1 MVHNWKRLGLGV
13 LLAFG
18 YAIAPATKCTAQS
31 ITLDGTLGPQ
41 GTLSGPNY
49 IIRQSDGRAVG
60 NNLFQSFGL
69 FNLNTGESANFQS
82 AANIRN
88 ILSRVTGGS
97 ASFIDGRIFTQSGRN
112 VNLFFINPSGIIF
125 GPNASLNVGSA
136 TRGSFIATT
145 ANALVWANG
154 SQFSATNPGGASSL
168 LTIVGDPSGFLSTL
182 RTPAPINVSGSTL
195 ANGSSFF
202 SNPYNGQS
210 LLLVG
215 GDVKVD
221 NATLEAPGGRIELG
235 GLAEPGT
242 IGLSTNGNILSLN
255 FPDNVARASVSLTN
269 GSNVSVASGG
279 GGSIAINAS
288 DIDILGG
295 SNLRAGINRL
305 PGTDNAQAG
314 DVNLKATGTL
324 RIENSS
330 VYNAAFGRGNAGNLR
345 VDTGKLIVR
354 DGVLA
359 TATVSQG
366 RSGDLIVKAS
376 DSVELTGSPT
386 SNGTVPVNIPVVITP
401 IISGIPFDFTVDFPV
416 DIPIGLFSASI
427 NVRNLANVGSQ
438 FNAFLPISGGDAGNL
453 TINTG
458 QLTVSNGAAVSAGTT
473 TTGSA
478 GNLSVNAR
486 DFIELSGTSLNDA
499 PPGLFTIGNR
509 VPSGLRNE
517 TTGRGLGGNLTI
529 ETGRLIVR
537 DGAWVTT
544 GTGGQMRGGEL
555 TVNAKE
561 SVDLSGSS
569 EANNLPSVLSSGT
582 QGAGNAKPLTINTQR
597 LSVRDG
603 AIISAGTSGSGRGG
617 DLTINASDSVE
628 LIGTSRLGLSADLL
642 NQLIGVA
649 GTRVFGIVENSPY
662 PSGIITGSAGNGNA
676 GSLSIN
682 TGRLLILDGAQASV
696 STVGPGKAGSL
707 NVVADSVELTGTSQQ
722 SRNPNDVVGRSLLT
736 TAVGENSTG
745 SGGDITV
752 QTDLL
757 TISDGA
763 ALTASTSGQG
773 NAGNIKV
780 PQANLVSVF
789 DNGLISTA
797 VNAQAQGLGG
807 NIDINTNT
815 LSVNQGGQIT
825 ASTLGNGIAG
835 RVMINA
841 RDAVSLDGVG
851 TNGFSSGV
859 FTSTGSQAN
868 GSGGAIAFQTNSFS
882 LANGAVVNAQTSN
895 SQKGGDVTIE
905 ANTFDIKNG
914 GQVITTTRSSG
925 NAGDITLKVAEGI
938 IISGSDRTFADR
950 IAQFGDDIVTNIGAD
965 SGLFANTSPN
975 STAQGGNLTI
985 NTPSLQVQ
993 DNAKISVSSPQGQ
1006 AGNLNITARTILLN
1020 QGSLTAETAITRT
1033 TEGANIRLQDVS
1045 LLLLQNNSRISAQA
1059 NGNAT
1064 GGNITIDANKGFV
1077 IAPFGED
1084 SDIIASASRGRGG
1097 NITINTQGLFG
1108 FFEGR
1113 AIPGNG
1119 TNDIDA
1125 SSEFNNP
1132 GTVDINTLD
1141 IDPRRGLLELPTS
1154 VVEVSR
1160 LVASNCGAIA
1170 GKNGSSFTYTGRG
1183 GLPLSPDDPLTS
1195 DVVWSDTRLTNIRS
1209 GEMSSASTSKPKKQT
1224 TSGIAIIPAT
1234 GWVFNNKGEVTLIAS
1249 QSETANPIGTPTT
1262 CQSETEH

>member
-1 MVHNWKRLGLGV
+1 MVNNWKRLGLSV
-13 LLAFG
+13 LLAIG
-18 YAIAPATKCTAQS
+18 GAIATATKCAAQN
-31 ITLDGTLGPQ
+31 ITLDGTLGPA
-41 GTLSGPNY
+41 GPLTGPNY
-49 IIRQSDGRAVG
+49 TIREADGLTVNN
-60 NNLFQSFGL
+60 NNLFQSFGR
-69 FNLNTGESANFQS
+69 FNLNAGETANFQS
-82 AANIRN
+82 GVNIRN
-88 ILSRVTGGS
+88 IFSRVTGGS
-97 ASFIDGRIFTQSGRN
+97 TSFIDGLIRTQSGN

-125 GPNASLNVGSA
+125 GSNARLDV
-136 TRGSFIATT
+136 RGSFIATT
-145 ANALVWANG
+145 ADALVWANN
-154 SQFSATNPGGASSL
+154 SQFSATNPGNANSL
-168 LTIVGDPSGFLSTL
+168 LTIVGDPSGFLSTVNQP
-182 RTPAPINVSGSTL
+182 RPIDVQGSTL
-195 ANGSSFF
+195 N
-202 SNPYNGQS
+202 NRQ

-215 GDVKVD
+215 GDIKVD
-221 NATLEAPGGRIELG
+221 GGTLQAAGGRVDLG
-235 GLAEPGT
+235 GLAQSGT
-242 IGLSTNGNILSLN
+242 IGLQVTGNNLSLN
-255 FPDNVARASVSLTN
+255 FTENLARASVSLTN

-359 TATVSQG
+359 TATVSGG

-386 SNGTVPVNIPVVITP
+386 SNGTVPINIPVVITDTIFGFP
-401 IISGIPFDFTVDFPV
+401 VDFLVDFPV

-427 NVRNLANVGSQ
+427 DVRNLVNVGSE
-438 FNAFLPISGGDAGNL
+438 FNAFLPRSGGDAGNL

-473 TTGSA
+473 TTGRA
-478 GNLSVNAR
+478 GNLTVKAK

-499 PPGLFTIGNR
+499 PPGLFTIGSR

-517 TTGRGLGGNLTI
+517 TAGRGLGGNLTI
-529 ETGRLIVR
+529 NTGRLIVR

-544 GTGGQMRGGEL
+544 GTGGRMPGGEL
-555 TVNAKE
+555 TVNAWE
-561 SVDLSGSS
+561 SVDLSGIS

-582 QGAGNAKPLTINTQR
+582 QGAGDAKPLTINTGR

-603 AIISAGTSGSGRGG
+603 GIISAGTSGDGQGA
-617 DLTINASDSVE
+617 DLTINARNVE
-628 LIGTSRLGLSADLL
+628 LIGTSRQGLSANLL

-662 PSGIITGSAGNGNA
+662 PSGIITGSAGNGSA
-676 GSLSIN
+676 GDLSIN
-682 TGRLLILDGAQASV
+682 TEGLLIKDGAQASV
-696 STVGPGKAGSL
+696 STVGPGNAGSL
-707 NVVADSVELTGTSQQ
+707 NVRAATVELTGTSQQ
-722 SRNPNDVVGRSLLT
+722 SRNPNDIVGRSLLT
-736 TAVGENSTG
+736 TAVGEDSIGN
-745 SGGDITV
+745 GGNIRV

-773 NAGNIKV
+773 NAGNIFI
-780 PQANLVSVF
+780 PEANLVSLSS
-789 DNGLISTA
+789 NGLISTA
-797 VNAQAQGLGG
+797 VNAQAEGEGG

-825 ASTLGNGIAG
+825 ASTLGKGNAG
-835 RVMINA
+835 TVMIDA

-859 FTSTGSQAN
+859 FTSTGSEAN
-868 GSGGAIAFQTNSFS
+868 GSGGAISVKTNSFS

-895 SQKGGDVTIE
+895 SQTGGNVTIE
-905 ANTFDIKNG
+905 AKTFEANNG

-925 NAGDITLKVAEGI
+925 NAGDITLKVTEGI
-938 IISGSDRTFADR
+938 NISGSDRTFAER
-950 IAQFGDDIVTNIGAD
+950 IAQFGDDIITNQGAT
-965 SGLFANTSPN
+965 SGLFANTSLN

-985 NTPSLQVQ
+985 NTPLLRVQ
-993 DNAKISVSSPQGQ
+993 DGATISVSSPQGQ
-1006 AGNLNITARTILLN
+1006 AGNLDITAKTIRLN
-1020 QGSLTAETAITRT
+1020 QGSLTAETAITRSQP
-1033 TEGANIRLQDVS
+1033 GANIRLQGVD
-1045 LLLLQNNSRISAQA
+1045 LLLMQNNSRISARA
-1059 NGNAT
+1059 NGTAT
-1064 GGNITIDANKGFV
+1064 GGNIIIDASKGFV

-1113 AIPGNG
+1113 AIRGNG

-1132 GTVDINTLD
+1132 GTVNINTLD
-1141 IDPRRGLLELPTS
+1141 IDPRRGLLQLPT
-1154 VVEVSR
+1154 VVVDVSR

-1170 GKNGSSFTYTGRG
+1170 GKDGSSFTYTGRG
-1183 GLPLSPDDPLTS
+1183 GLPDSPDDPLTS
-1195 DVVWSDTRLTNIRS
+1195 DVVWSDTRLTNVRS
-1209 GEMSSASTSKPKKQT
+1209 GENISAFTSKPKKQT
-1224 TSGIAIIPAT
+1224 TEGIAIIPAT

-1249 QSETANPIGTPTT
+1249 QSQTANRIDTPTSCT
-1262 CQSETEH
+1262 TN

>member
-1 MVHNWKRLGLGV
+1 MVRNWKQLGLGV
-13 LLAFG
+13 LLALG
-18 YAIAPATKCTAQS
+18 GAIAPATKCAAQS
-31 ITLDGTLGPQ
+31 IILDGTLGPAR
-41 GTLSGPNY
+41 TLSGPNY
-49 IIRQSDGRAVG
+49 IIRQADGLPVG
-60 NNLFQSFGL
+60 NNLFQSFGR

-82 AANIRN
+82 LPNIRN

-97 ASFIDGRIFTQSGRN
+97 TSFIDGRIFTQSRN

-154 SQFSATNPGGASSL
+154 SQFSATNPGNATSL

-182 RTPAPINVSGSTL
+182 RTPPPINVSGSTL

-235 GLAEPGT
+235 GLAAPGT

-255 FPDNVARASVSLTN
+255 FPANVPRASVSLTN

-295 SNLRAGINRL
+295 SNLRAGISPL
-305 PGTDNAQAG
+305 AGTDNAQAG

-330 VYNAAFGRGNAGNLR
+330 VYNAAFDSGNAGNLS
-345 VDTGKLIVR
+345 VDTGKLIIT

-359 TATVSQG
+359 TATLSGG
-366 RSGDLIVKAS
+366 RAGNLIVNAS

-386 SNGTVPVNIPVVITP
+386 SNGTVRINIPVVITR
-401 IISGIPFDFTVDFPV
+401 IIFGIPFNFPVDFPV
-416 DIPIGLFSASI
+416 DVPIGLFSASI
-427 NVRNLANVGSQ
+427 DARNLPNVRPE
-438 FNAFLPISGGDAGNL
+438 FNAFLPIGGGDAGNL

-458 QLTVSNGAAVSAGTT
+458 RLTVSNGAVVSAGTT

-478 GNLSVNAR
+478 GNLSVNAK
-486 DFIELSGTSLNDA
+486 DFIELSGTSPNDA

-509 VPSGLRNE
+509 VPSGLQNE
-517 TTGRGLGGNLTI
+517 TAGFGPGGNLTI
-529 ETGRLIVR
+529 NTGRLIIK
-537 DGAWVTT
+537 DGAWVAT
-544 GTGGQMRGGEL
+544 GTGSEMPGEVI
-555 TVNAKE
+555 VNASE
-561 SVDLSGSS
+561 SVELSGTSL
-569 EANNLPSVLSSGT
+569 ANNLPSVLASGT
-582 QGAGNAKPLTINTQR
+582 KGPENAKPLTINTQR

-603 AIISAGTSGSGRGG
+603 AIISAGTSGDGRGG
-617 DLTINASDSVE
+617 ALTINASDSVE
-628 LIGTSRLGLSADLL
+628 LIGTSRLGLSAELL
-642 NQLIGVA
+642 QELIGVA
-649 GTRVFGIVENSPY
+649 GTTMFGIIENRPY
-662 PSGIITGSAGNGNA
+662 PSGIITGSAGKGQAGN
-676 GSLSIN
+676 LSIN
-682 TGRLLILDGAQASV
+682 TGRLLIKDGAQASV
-696 STVGPGKAGSL
+696 STVGPGNAGLL
-707 NVVADSVELTGTSQQ
+707 NVRADSVELTGTSQ
-722 SRNPNDVVGRSLLT
+722 SPNPNDIVGRSLLT

-745 SGGDITV
+745 NGGNITV

-763 ALTASTSGQG
+763 ALTASTSGKG
-773 NAGNIKV
+773 NAGSIFI
-780 PQANLVSVF
+780 PQANLVSVSN
-789 DNGLISTA
+789 NGLISTA
-797 VNAQAQGLGG
+797 VNAKAEGEGG
-807 NIDINTNT
+807 SIDINTNT

-825 ASTLGNGIAG
+825 ASTLGEGNAG
-835 RVMINA
+835 RVMIDA
-841 RDAVSLDGVG
+841 RDASLDGVG

-859 FTSTGSQAN
+859 FTSTGSEAN

-882 LANGAVVNAQTSN
+882 LSNGAVVNAQTSN

-925 NAGDITLKVAEGI
+925 NAGNINLTATEGI
-938 IISGSDRTFADR
+938 TISGSDRTFADR
-950 IAQFGDDIVTNIGAD
+950 IAQFGDTIVTNIGAD
-965 SGLFANTSPN
+965 SGLFANTYTN
-975 STAQGGNLTI
+975 STAQGGNLII
-985 NTPSLQVQ
+985 NTPSLRVQ

-1006 AGNLNITARTILLN
+1006 AGNLDITANTIRLN

-1033 TEGANIRLQDVS
+1033 TAGANIRLQDVD

-1059 NGNAT
+1059 NGTAT
-1064 GGNITIDANKGFV
+1064 GGNITIDAQKGFV

-1108 FFEGR
+1108 FFVRR

-1141 IDPRRGLLELPTS
+1141 IDPQRGLLQLPTN

-1183 GLPLSPDDPLTS
+1183 GLPDSPDDFLTN
-1195 DVVWSDTRLTNIRS
+1195 DVVWSDTRLTNIRTQENIS
-1209 GEMSSASTSKPKKQT
+1209 TSTSKPKRQT
-1224 TSGIAIIPAT
+1224 ASGIAIVPAT

>member
-1 MVHNWKRLGLGV
+1 MVQDWKKLALGFIFALGGATSFINS
-13 LLAFG
+13 AF
-18 YAIAPATKCTAQS
+18 AQQ
-31 ITLDGTLGPQ
+31 ITIDGTLSPER
-41 GTLSGPNY
+41 TLTGPNY
-49 IIRQSDGRAVG
+49 TIRQADGLAVG
-60 NNLFQSFGL
+60 NNLFQSFGR
-69 FNLNTGESANFQS
+69 FNLNAGESANFQS

-97 ASFIDGRIFTQSGRN
+97 TSFIDGRIFTQSRN

-182 RTPAPINVSGSTL
+182 RTPPPINVSGSTL
-195 ANGSSFF
+195 ANGSST

-255 FPDNVARASVSLTN
+255 FPENLARASVSLTN
-269 GSNVSVASGG
+269 GALVSVSVASGG
-279 GGSIAINAS
+279 GGSIAINAD
-288 DIDILGG
+288 DINVLGG
-295 SNLRAGINRL
+295 SNLRAGYFL
-305 PGTDNAQAG
+305 LAGTDNAQAG
-314 DVNLKATGTL
+314 DVNLNATETL

-330 VYNAAFGRGNAGNLR
+330 VYNAAFGRGNSGSLR
-345 VDTGKLIVR
+345 VDTGKLIIT

-359 TATVSQG
+359 TTTISQG
-366 RSGDLIVKAS
+366 RSGDLIVNAS
-376 DSVELTGSPT
+376 DSVEITGSPT
-386 SNGTVPVNIPVVITP
+386 SNGTVEINIPFNTFFGSIN
-401 IISGIPFDFTVDFPV
+401 IPLDF
-416 DIPIGLFSASI
+416 PIGLFSASI
-427 NVRNLANVGSQ
+427 DARNFPNVSPFL
-438 FNAFLPISGGDAGNL
+438 NAFLPRSGGDAGNL

-458 QLTVSNGAAVSAGTT
+458 RLTVSNGAEVSAGTT
-473 TTGSA
+473 TTGRA

-499 PPGLFTIGNR
+499 RRGLFTIGGR

-544 GTGGQMRGGEL
+544 GTGGQMPGGEL
-555 TVNAKE
+555 TVNASE

-603 AIISAGTSGSGRGG
+603 AIISAGTSGSGQGG
-617 DLTINASDSVE
+617 ALTINASDSVE
-628 LIGTSRLGLSADLL
+628 LIGTSRLGLSAELL

-649 GTRVFGIVENSPY
+649 GARVFGIVENSPF
-662 PSGIITGSAGNGNA
+662 SSAVITGSAGNGNA
-676 GSLSIN
+676 GTLNIN

-696 STVGPGKAGSL
+696 STVGPGNAGSL
-707 NVVADSVELTGTSQQ
+707 NVRAATVELTGTSQQ
-722 SRNPNDVVGRSLLT
+722 SPNPDIVGPSLLT

-745 SGGDITV
+745 NGGNITV

-773 NAGNIKV
+773 NAGSIKV
-780 PQANLVSVF
+780 PQANLVSVSN
-789 DNGLISTA
+789 NGFISAA
-797 VNAQAQGLGG
+797 VNAKAEGLGG
-807 NIDINTNT
+807 SIDINTNT

-825 ASTLGNGIAG
+825 ASTLGNGNAG
-835 RVMINA
+835 TVIIDA

-859 FTSTGSQAN
+859 FTSTGSEAN
-868 GSGGAIAFQTNSFS
+868 GSGGAIAFQTGTFS

-895 SQKGGDVTIE
+895 SQRGGSVTIE
-905 ANTFDIKNG
+905 ANTFAAKNG

-925 NAGDITLKVAEGI
+925 NAGDITLKVADGI
-938 IISGSDRTFADR
+938 ILSGSDRTFAER

-965 SGLFANTSPN
+965 SGLFANTYTN

-985 NTPSLQVQ
+985 NTRSLRVQ
-993 DNAKISVSSPQGQ
+993 DNATISVSSPQGQ
-1006 AGNLNITARTILLN
+1006 AGNLDITANTILLN

-1033 TEGANIRLQDVS
+1033 QERANITLQDVS
-1045 LLLLQNNSRISAQA
+1045 LLLLQNNSLISAQA

-1064 GGNITIDANKGFV
+1064 GGNIIIDAQFGFV
-1077 IAPFGED
+1077 IAPFGEN
-1084 SDIIASASRGRGG
+1084 SDIIASSYFGPGG

-1108 FFEGR
+1108 FKEGR
-1113 AIPGNG
+1113 AIPGNN

-1125 SSEFNNP
+1125 SSEFI
-1132 GTVDINTLD
+1132 INTLD
-1141 IDPRRGLLELPTS
+1141 IDPRRGLLELPAS

-1183 GLPLSPDDPLTS
+1183 GLPISPDDPLTS
-1195 DVVWSDTRLTNIRS
+1195 DVVWSDQRLTNIRS
-1209 GEMSSASTSKPKKQT
+1209 QENISTSTSKPHRQT
-1224 TSGIAIIPAT
+1224 ASGIAIVPAT
-1234 GWVFNNKGEVTLIAS
+1234 GWVFNKEGDVTLISDAAVVTAQSLNSSAS
-1249 QSETANPIGTPTT
+1249 SCSTP
-1262 CQSETEH
+1262 

>member
-1 MVHNWKRLGLGV
+1 MVRNWKRLGLGV

-18 YAIAPATKCTAQS
+18 YAIATATKCAAQS
-31 ITLDGTLGPQ
+31 ITLDGTLAPARP
-41 GTLSGPNY
+41 LSGPNY
-49 IIRQSDGRAVG
+49 IIRQADGLPVG
-60 NNLFQSFGL
+60 NNLFQSFGR
-69 FNLNTGESANFQS
+69 FNLNAGESANFQS
-82 AANIRN
+82 AANVRN

-97 ASFIDGRIFTQSGRN
+97 TSFIDGRIFTQSRN

-154 SQFSATNPGGASSL
+154 SQFSATNPGGATSL

-182 RTPAPINVSGSTL
+182 RTPPPINVSGSTL

-242 IGLSTNGNILSLN
+242 IGLTTNGNILSLN
-255 FPDNVARASVSLTN
+255 FPENLARASVSLTN
-269 GSNVSVASGG
+269 GAQVSVASGG
-279 GGSIAINAS
+279 GGSIAINAD
-288 DIDILGG
+288 DIDILG
-295 SNLRAGINRL
+295 STLRAGIR
-305 PGTDNAQAG
+305 PFAGTTDRAQAG
-314 DVNLKATGTL
+314 DVNLNATGTL

-330 VYNAAFGRGNAGNLR
+330 VYNAAFDSGNAGNLR
-345 VDTGKLIVR
+345 VDTGKKLIIT

-359 TATVSQG
+359 TATLSGG
-366 RSGDLIVKAS
+366 RAGDLIVNAS
-376 DSVELTGSPT
+376 ESVELTGSPT
-386 SNGTVPVNIPVVITP
+386 SNGTVAINIPVLITR
-401 IISGIPFDFTVDFPV
+401 IIFGIPFNFTVDFPV
-416 DIPIGLFSASI
+416 DVPIGLFSASI
-427 NVRNLANVGSQ
+427 DARNLPNVPPE
-438 FNAFLPISGGDAGNL
+438 FNASLPIGGGDAGNL
-453 TINTG
+453 TIKTG
-458 QLTVSNGAAVSAGTT
+458 RLTVSNGAVVSAGTT

-499 PPGLFTIGNR
+499 PPGLFTIGGR

-544 GTGGQMRGGEL
+544 GTGGQMSGGEL
-555 TVNAKE
+555 TVNAWE
-561 SVDLSGSS
+561 SVDLSGTSQ
-569 EANNLPSVLSSGT
+569 ANNLPSVLSSGT

-603 AIISAGTSGSGRGG
+603 AIISAGTSGDGRGG

-682 TGRLLILDGAQASV
+682 TQRLLIKDGAQASV
-696 STVGPGKAGSL
+696 STVGPGNAGSL

-763 ALTASTSGQG
+763 ALTASTSGEG
-773 NAGNIKV
+773 NAGRV
-780 PQANLVSVF
+780 
-789 DNGLISTA
+789 T
-797 VNAQAQGLGG
+797 
-807 NIDINTNT
+807 ID
-815 LSVNQGGQIT
+815 
-825 ASTLGNGIAG
+825 
-835 RVMINA
+835 A

-859 FTSTGSQAN
+859 FTSTGSEAN
-868 GSGGAIAFQTNSFS
+868 GSGGAIAVKTGTFS
-882 LANGAVVNAQTSN
+882 LSNGAVVNAQTSN

-905 ANTFDIKNG
+905 ANTFEAKNG

-938 IISGSDRTFADR
+938 TISGSDRTFADR
-950 IAQFGDDIVTNIGAD
+950 IAQFGDDIVTNQGAD
-965 SGLFANTSPN
+965 SGLFANTSLN
-975 STAQGGNLTI
+975 STAFGGNLTI

-993 DNAKISVSSPQGQ
+993 DGATISVSSPQGQ
-1006 AGNLNITARTILLN
+1006 AGNLDITANTIRLN
-1020 QGSLTAETAITRT
+1020 QGSLTAETAITRSQA
-1033 TEGANIRLQDVS
+1033 GANIRLQDVS
-1045 LLLLQNNSRISAQA
+1045 LLLMQNNSRISAQA
-1059 NGNAT
+1059 NGTAT
-1064 GGNITIDANKGFV
+1064 GGNITIDAQKGFV
-1077 IAPFGED
+1077 IATSGQD

-1141 IDPRRGLLELPTS
+1141 IDPQRGLLQLPTN

-1170 GKNGSSFTYTGRG
+1170 GKDGSSFTYTGRG
-1183 GLPLSPDDPLTS
+1183 GLPDSPDDPLTN

-1209 GEMSSASTSKPKKQT
+1209 QENISTSTSKPKKQT
-1224 TSGIAIIPAT
+1224 ASGIAIVPAT
-1234 GWVFNNKGEVTLIAS
+1234 GWVFNNLGEVTLIAS
-1249 QSETANPIGTPTT
+1249 QSETTNFIDTPTT
-1262 CQSETEH
+1262 CQSETEQGLTQN

>member
-1 MVHNWKRLGLGV
+1 MGG
-13 LLAFG
+13 
-18 YAIAPATKCTAQS
+18 AIAPATKCPAE
-31 ITLDGTLGPQ
+31 ITLDGTLAPARP
-41 GTLSGPNY
+41 LSGPNY
-49 IIRQSDGRAVG
+49 IIRQEDGLPVR
-60 NNLFQSFGL
+60 NNLFQSFGR
-69 FNLNTGESANFQS
+69 FNLNAGESATFES
-82 AANIRN
+82 APNIRN
-88 ILSRVTGGS
+88 IFSRVTGGS
-97 ASFIDGRIFTQSGRN
+97 ASFIDGLIFTESRN
-112 VNLFFINPSGIIF
+112 VNLFFINPSGIMF
-125 GPNASLNVGSA
+125 GQNARLNVGSA

-145 ANALVWANG
+145 ADALVWANG
-154 SQFSATNPGGASSL
+154 SQFSATNPGNANSL

-182 RTPAPINVSGSTL
+182 RTPPPINVSGSTL
-195 ANGSSFF
+195 ANRSNFF

-235 GLAEPGT
+235 GLTEPGT
-242 IGLSTNGNILSLN
+242 IGLQVNGNNLSLN
-255 FPDNVARASVSLTN
+255 FPANVARADVSLTN
-269 GSNVSVASGG
+269 GALVNVASGG
-279 GGSIAINAS
+279 GGSIAIKAS
-288 DIDILGG
+288 DIDVLGG
-295 SNLRAGINRL
+295 SNLRAGIRPL
-305 PGTDNAQAG
+305 AGTTNNAQAG
-314 DVNLKATGTL
+314 DVNLNATGTL

-330 VYNAAFGRGNAGNLR
+330 VYNAAFDSGNAGNLS
-345 VDTGKLIVR
+345 VDTGKLIIT

-359 TATVSQG
+359 TATLSGG
-366 RSGDLIVKAS
+366 RAGDLIVKAS

-386 SNGTVPVNIPVVITP
+386 SNGTVPINILNTFFGP
-401 IISGIPFDFTVDFPV
+401 INVDV
-416 DIPIGLFSASI
+416 PIGLFSASI
-427 NVRNLANVGSQ
+427 DARNLPNVSP
-438 FNAFLPISGGDAGNL
+438 FLNDFLPIGGGDAGNL
-453 TINTG
+453 FLETG
-458 QLTVSNGAAVSAGTT
+458 RLTVSNGAVVSAGTT
-473 TTGSA
+473 TTGRA
-478 GNLSVNAR
+478 GNLSVNAK
-486 DFIELSGTSLNDA
+486 DFIELSGTSPNDA
-499 PPGLFTIGNR
+499 PPGVFTIGGR

-517 TTGRGLGGNLTI
+517 TAGRGLGGNLTI

-544 GTGGQMRGGEL
+544 GTGGEMPGGEL
-555 TVNAKE
+555 TINAWE
-561 SVDLSGSS
+561 SVDLSGTS
-569 EANNLPSVLSSGT
+569 EANNLPSVFASGT
-582 QGAGNAKPLTINTQR
+582 RGAGDAKPLTIKTGR

-603 AIISAGTSGSGRGG
+603 AIISAGTSGDGQGA

-628 LIGTSRLGLSADLL
+628 LIGTSRQGLSAELL

-649 GTRVFGIVENSPY
+649 GAAVFGIVEDRPF
-662 PSGIITGSAGNGNA
+662 PTGVITGSAGKGSAGN
-676 GSLSIN
+676 LTIN
-682 TGRLLILDGAQASV
+682 TGSLLIKGGAQASV
-696 STVGPGKAGSL
+696 STVGPGNAGSL
-707 NVVADSVELTGTSQQ
+707 NVRASSVKLTGTSQQ
-722 SRNPNDVVGRSLLT
+722 SPNPNDIVGRSLLT

-745 SGGDITV
+745 NGGNITV

-757 TISDGA
+757 SISDGA

-773 NAGNIKV
+773 NAGSISI

-797 VNAQAQGLGG
+797 VNAQAQGQGG

-825 ASTLGNGIAG
+825 ASTLGNGNAG
-835 RVMINA
+835 RVTINA

-859 FTSTGSQAN
+859 FTSTGSEAN
-868 GSGGAIAFQTNSFS
+868 GLGGAIAVKTRSFS

-895 SQKGGDVTIE
+895 SQRGGNVTIE

-938 IISGSDRTFADR
+938 NISGSDRTFAER
-950 IAQFGDDIVTNIGAD
+950 FAKFGDDIVTNQGQK
-965 SGLFANTSPN
+965 SGLFANTSLN

-985 NTPSLQVQ
+985 NTPFLQVQ
-993 DNAKISVSSPQGQ
+993 DGATISVSSPQGQ
-1006 AGNLNITARTILLN
+1006 AGNLDITAKTILLN
-1020 QGSLTAETAITRT
+1020 QGSLSAETAITAS
-1033 TEGANIRLQDVS
+1033 EAGANITLQDVD

-1059 NGNAT
+1059 NSTAT
-1064 GGNITIDANKGFV
+1064 GGNITIDANNGFV

-1084 SDIIASASRGRGG
+1084 SDIVASASFGRGG
-1097 NITINTQGLFG
+1097 NIRINTQGLFG
-1108 FFEGR
+1108 FFVGR
-1113 AIPGNG
+1113 AIRGNG

-1125 SSEFNNP
+1125 SSQFNNP

-1154 VVEVSR
+1154 VVEASR

-1183 GLPLSPDDPLTS
+1183 GLPDSPDDPLTS

-1209 GEMSSASTSKPKKQT
+1209 GENISASTSKPNRQT
-1224 TSGIAIIPAT
+1224 TEGIAIIPAT

-1249 QSETANPIGTPTT
+1249 QSQTANRIDTPTSCT
-1262 CQSETEH
+1262 TN